1 VQRVFSVG
9 GMEIDRAVLNRI
21 REVGGFELLPEDL
34 PVQEDILST
43 AMAGKAT
50 SAGEGM
56 AVGTGLVNGGT
67 STNNK
72 GGEDKSARNA
82 DNKG

>member
-1 VQRVFSVG
+1 
-9 GMEIDRAVLNRI
+9 M
-21 REVGGFELLPEDL
+21 

-43 AMAGKAT
+43 AMAGKASS
-50 SAGEGM
+50 SAEGM

-67 STNNK
+67 SKSNK